1 MRNILKQCVGWLD
14 WRFVAGVL
22 AAVAA
27 LALCSKLPS
36 LSIFAAGVTPLLL
49 IAACLLP
56 CLIPLAVLRRRENK
70 VPTHEHERSPL
81 DTPAASSLVSASVVL
96 LRLSV
101 RCVGSLLRV
110 ALRRGKPKSGDDQCR
125 AGQDSGQNN
134 VV

>member
-70 VPTHEHERSPL
+70 VPTHEHERES
-81 DTPAASSLVSASVVL
+81 
-96 LRLSV
+96 
-101 RCVGSLLRV
+101 
-110 ALRRGKPKSGDDQCR
+110 
-125 AGQDSGQNN
+125 N
-134 VV
+134 VVDPNR